1 MKKEKFEKTANY
13 IVLFFSVYAILDIL
27 RIYFFLG
34 ERGLSFGDSDLNYLS
49 RFFYS
54 FNLPITDIKI
64 LIFSNVL
71 IFTILSL
78 GSLFAIFSKKNNSI
92 LNWQLYLF
100 IALNSLSILK
110 TLYVIFSNEKLP
122 TEYRY
127 GLIFTLLIYT
137 LFEFIFIY
145 TLKKLNS
152 QLNNEIEIN
161 N

>member
-110 TLYVIFSNEKLP
+110 TLYVIFSN
-122 TEYRY
+122 
-127 GLIFTLLIYT
+127 
-137 LFEFIFIY
+137 
-145 TLKKLNS
+145 
-152 QLNNEIEIN
+152 
-161 N
+161 

>member
-34 ERGLSFGDSDLNYLS
+34 ERGLSFGDYDLNYLS

-71 IFTILSL
+71 IFTKPFFLI
-78 GSLFAIFSKKNNSI
+78 
-92 LNWQLYLF
+92 
-100 IALNSLSILK
+100 NSLH
-110 TLYVIFSNEKLP
+110 FSALP
-122 TEYRY
+122 PLAY
-127 GLIFTLLIYT
+127 GVRAGV
-137 LFEFIFIY
+137 
-145 TLKKLNS
+145 
-152 QLNNEIEIN
+152 
-161 N
+161 